1 MVDTFPKSSSS
12 WVNYPVRPDLSGTSS
27 WYQLHIF
34 PCAFL
39 KPGSAFQFSYQFL
52 NISREKQENALAQ
65 PALIWKKITRNYF
78 DTGTGSL
85 RIRIWSLLVKRPLG
99 HFFLKLPSKVIAL
112 YLLEGWCYSLFD
124 GLEKFCK
131 CGQQNCWLWSSH
143 VNHSLLSTKQMSVS
157 LNILAIQ
164 TH

>member
-1 MVDTFPKSSSS
+1 M
-12 WVNYPVRPDLSGTSS
+12 
-27 WYQLHIF
+27 
-34 PCAFL
+34 CFL
-39 KPGSAFQFSYQFL
+39 KTWQCLSVFLPVPEYIPGETGKC
-52 NISREKQENALAQ
+52 ISLASTD
-65 PALIWKKITRNYF
+65 LKKKITRNYF

-112 YLLEGWCYSLFD
+112 QLLEGWCYSLFD

-131 CGQQNCWLWSSH
+131 CGQQNCWLWSRH
-143 VNHSLLSTKQMSVS
+143 VNHSLLSTKKMSVS